1 VSFGATLDATIE
13 RVRRDALLGLSGPIY
28 TLRTAYV
35 AGADTLEIEQT
46 PEHMS
51 MGSVV
56 AVDAELFH
64 VIEVDAGS
72 KILTVAPGFY
82 GTTEA
87 NHALGAIV
95 EVDPRVP
102 KASLVDWAEQE
113 IESWRGQ
120 LFRVLTDTIDT
131 TVTGRVFELAV
142 PAGATVDFILDVRAM
157 PLGTPWDSTWSL
169 DSWPRHRAR
178 LLRSMPVSEFPSG
191 YAIQL
196 YQPTREATQLRVA
209 YASGFDLDPFT
220 LATDLVADCGLTR
233 GMVGV
238 LEEGIRAR
246 TLSSGL
252 LPRTDWRATGMSR
265 DAEQVTLLDI
275 VRATDMARSLRDR
288 RLAEEALDL
297 RKQFPYASWG

>member
-1 VSFGATLDATIE
+1 MAYGTTLDATIE
-13 RVRRDALLGLSGPIY
+13 RVRRDALLGLTGPVY
-28 TLRTAYV
+28 TLRTAYT
-35 AGADTLEIEQT
+35 AGMDTLEIEQT

-56 AVDAELFH
+56 AVEAELFH
-64 VIEVDAGS
+64 VVEVDSGS
-72 KILTVAPGFY
+72 KILTVVPGYY
-82 GTTEA
+82 GTTQA
-87 NHALGAIV
+87 NHADGALV
-95 EVDPRVP
+95 EIDPRVP
-102 KASLVDWAEQE
+102 KASLIDWAEEE
-113 IESWRGQ
+113 IESWKGQ
-120 LFRVLTDTIDT
+120 LFRVVTTSIDS
-131 TVTGRVFELAV
+131 TVTGRAFELAV
-142 PAGATVDFILDVRAM
+142 PAGATVDFLLDVRAA

-178 LLRSMPVSEFPSG
+178 LLRNMPTSEFPSG

-196 YQPTREATQLRVA
+196 YQPTREATELRVV

-220 LATDLVADCGLTR
+220 LSTDLVADCGLTR
-233 GMVGV
+233 GMLGV
-238 LEEGIRAR
+238 LVEGIRAR

-275 VRATDMARSLRDR
+275 VRATEMARGLRDR

-297 RKQFPYASWG
+297 RKQYPYAAWG